1 MTERELDELRR
12 LGEELRQAFA
22 DERRA
27 ISELDHQRLEQLAT
41 VKRTLAVRLSAF
53 QPTANPELRTLFDA
67 IRTEARA
74 TAILA
79 AAATQ
84 AVRAMLGYEPAAGYD
99 RKARQLPTG
108 PTRILTAL

>member
-12 LGEELRQAFA
+12 AGEELRQVFA

-27 ISELDHQRLEQLAT
+27 ISELDYLRLEQLAT
-41 VKRTLAVRLSAF
+41 IKRALATQLAAYK
-53 QPTANPELRTLFDA
+53 PTSSPELRTLFEA
-67 IRTEARA
+67 IRVEARA
-74 TAILA
+74 TAMLA

-99 RKARQLPTG
+99 KKARQLPTG
-108 PTRILTAL
+108 PTRILTAY

>member
-12 LGEELRQAFA
+12 LGEELRQVFA
-22 DERRA
+22 AERHA
-27 ISELDHQRLEQLAT
+27 ISTLDHQRLEQLAND
-41 VKRTLAVRLSAF
+41 KRALAARLSAF
-53 QPTANPELRTLFDA
+53 QPQACPELRDLFQA

-99 RKARQLPTG
+99 KKARQLPTG
-108 PTRILTAL
+108 PTRILTAF